1 MIGMHNPNYFYETDA
16 PTYFKYHIYPDF
28 NMFVGPSINYVFDVY
43 NAKLKVRTDLGLA
56 YIITS
61 KLDLHIKY
69 AIGFEEIT
77 PNGLTLDLGYK
88 L

>member
-1 MIGMHNPNYFYETDA
+1 MHNPNYFYETDA